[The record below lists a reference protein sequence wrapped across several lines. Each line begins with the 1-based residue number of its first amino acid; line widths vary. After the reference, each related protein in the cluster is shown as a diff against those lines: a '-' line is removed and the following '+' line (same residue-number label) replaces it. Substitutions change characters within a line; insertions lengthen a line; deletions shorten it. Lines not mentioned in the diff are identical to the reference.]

1 MAIPRP
7 TPRDSAPPALHARAM
22 DNLSFIRSTMERATA
37 FTAVP
42 GWGGVAM
49 GVTALAATAAAQG
62 RETRGEWLV
71 VWLAASVLALAI
83 GGWSMLVKARRAGT
97 SVFSYSGRRFVLSYV
112 PPLAVGG
119 LLTLALVRAGLYS
132 ALPGTWLLLY
142 GTGVVTG
149 GAFSVRVVPIMGL
162 CFMALGSIALLAPPA
177 WGQWLMA
184 AGFGGLH
191 IIFGLIIARRYGG

>member
-1 MAIPRP
+1 
-7 TPRDSAPPALHARAM
+7 M

-49 GVTALAATAAAQG
+49 GLTALAAAPLAGTRATA
-62 RETRGEWLV
+62 GEWLA
-71 VWLAASVLALAI
+71 VWLGASVLALTI
-83 GGWSMLVKARRAGT
+83 GGWSMAVKARRAGT

-119 LLTLALVRAGLYS
+119 LLTLVLVRADLYP

-162 CFMALGSIALLAPPA
+162 CFMTFGAVALLAPPA
-177 WGQWLMA
+177 WGAWLMA